1 MTRWKSAAVW
11 RRLLLGGALLLIT
24 GCSSLPFQ
32 REPTPPGRTTLS
44 SPRVQLPAELLGNLF
59 VVEAKWDKFGPYRFV
74 IDTGSSV
81 TLVSPALV
89 KRYAAEARAGEGR
102 TAGARVRVAGADG
115 DVLELPTAALSRLE
129 LGGARFDNVPV
140 LVYDCATLSAHLGVR
155 IDGVLGFPLFRET
168 LLTLDYS
175 GRRLEL
181 QPADSVALVPGTMVA
196 FEDGR
201 KTPLVRLRLGDVQF
215 AALIDSGSDA
225 DFSLN
230 IAGLNPAFLVPPRDG
245 ALVATIAG
253 ERPQR
258 VGRLRDPLQLG
269 DQAFAQPVVELTDA
283 LSSLGGGALR
293 HFTVTFD
300 QASGPRV
307 FATSRWSGATGGAA
321 PQRGAE
327 FHEIAGLL
335 AGGVGGGGF
344 ARGAGRRARRRS
356 RGAYQRR
363 VGVGV
368 ESAPLRR
375 GGRSPGGAD
384 ADVPQ
389 WQHGIRSRGERV
401 RVGAVARQSSG

>member
-1 MTRWKSAAVW
+1 
-11 RRLLLGGALLLIT
+11 
-24 GCSSLPFQ
+24 
-32 REPTPPGRTTLS
+32 
-44 SPRVQLPAELLGNLF
+44 VQLPAELLGNLF

-258 VGRLRDPLQLG
+258 VGRLRDPLHLG

-300 QASGPRV
+300 QRRDRV
-307 FATSRWSGATGGAA
+307 FLQRAGGPVPPAA
-321 PQRGAE
+321 PRRS
-327 FHEIAGLL
+327 AGLSFTKSPAYWRVASVVADSPAAQ
-335 AGGVGGGGF
+335 AGV
-344 ARGAGRRARRRS
+344 RAGDLVVRINGESVSEWNRRRYDE
-356 RGAYQRR
+356 AVDRR
-363 VGVGV
+363 SALTLTFLNGST
-368 ESAPLRR
+368 ESDRVVSAFEL
-375 GGRSPGGAD
+375 
-384 ADVPQ
+384 VP
-389 WQHGIRSRGERV
+389 
-401 RVGAVARQSSG
+401 